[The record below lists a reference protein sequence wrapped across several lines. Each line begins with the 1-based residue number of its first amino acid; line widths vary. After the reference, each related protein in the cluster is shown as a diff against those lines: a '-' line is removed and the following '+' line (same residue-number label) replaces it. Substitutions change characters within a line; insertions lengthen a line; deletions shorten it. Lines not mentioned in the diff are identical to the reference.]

1 MGYFIRL
8 AEAMATEMETGQV
21 GKTEKRGWES
31 DGESA
36 NWYLKK
42 QNETLRLDQEP
53 RPTIFST
60 KILVLY
66 LHHPQPRQIPIC

>member
-1 MGYFIRL
+1 MGYFIPL

-36 NWYLKK
+36 NWYLKNK
-42 QNETLRLDQEP
+42 
-53 RPTIFST
+53 T
-60 KILVLY
+60 K
-66 LHHPQPRQIPIC
+66 PFA